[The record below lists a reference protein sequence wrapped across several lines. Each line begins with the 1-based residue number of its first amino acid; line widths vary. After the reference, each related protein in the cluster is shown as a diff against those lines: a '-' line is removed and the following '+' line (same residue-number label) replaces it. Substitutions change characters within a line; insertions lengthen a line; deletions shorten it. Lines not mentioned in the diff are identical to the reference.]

1 MSSPLD
7 WLDVRRGEWRP
18 FLLSFLGAFLILS
31 FVVLTRSL
39 REAFFLATYDIER
52 LPWMVVAVVAGSVPA
67 ATVFSK
73 LLERGQP
80 ASLLIRLA
88 LLQAAGLVALLAL
101 PDGGGLT
108 ILAFYLWTAVGCL
121 LLTSGFWTVVSE
133 VFPLR
138 DAKRLFALIGA
149 GGTIGAMLTGIS
161 LSWLTRWLERHWLLA
176 LGALL
181 LIAFATVV
189 DGLRRAGRARPL
201 PPEETALRDETQP
214 GRSTL
219 LNQLRT
225 VWGEQH
231 LRTIAGLVFIA
242 TLMMILVDFQF
253 KDLARAAHADG
264 AALTAFLGAFYGWAG
279 FAALVLQVL
288 VAGRLLERMGLA
300 PSLAVTPLL
309 ILGGAVALALGPAL
323 WLATLVRGAD
333 YSLRKSLFR
342 PAVEI
347 LYVPIPAR
355 LRRSTKVFVD
365 TLVDH
370 LAEGAGAALILVWMS
385 LLGLPV
391 RALVVPIVL
400 AGLAFLLIIRKIDRS
415 YYRSVTERLREAEG
429 RARSAEHALPAR
441 DLLSATFTSLDLS
454 GLNQPASGAAAP
466 PQPAAARPPS
476 PPVSPDDPLAP
487 FLSPDD
493 EDALAALSRLDPR
506 DEQDRKVIQ
515 LIIARDEL
523 FRRAIKLLG
532 RFPEEVAALLV
543 DLLRDPETDFVV
555 RRRIPEVLARIGG
568 PDADDVLLDLL
579 DDRRFEVRY
588 RAAMALVTRRRAGLP
603 QSARDWR
610 TLVWLAVTLEV
621 RKDRPLW
628 ELQKLLDDFETEQDD
643 LISLRVGV
651 RGELSLEHTFRL
663 LSLVLDPE
671 QVRAAYLGV
680 VLDDP
685 DLKSFALE
693 YLEHVLP
700 GSVRRRLWVFIG
712 DVSERRKQG
721 ELRPMDQVVADMMA
735 TGVTL
740 FQGDMTRLNLQRML
754 QEKENEQSRGRG
766 GGNA

>member
-1 MSSPLD
+1 MSGPLD

-18 FLLSFLGAFLILS
+18 FLLSFLGAFLVLS

-39 REAFFLATYDIER
+39 REAYFLATWEIVR

-67 ATVFSK
+67 ATLFSR
-73 LLERGQP
+73 LLESRQP
-80 ASLLIRLA
+80 ASLLIRLS
-88 LLQAAGLVALLAL
+88 LLLAAGLVGLLAL
-101 PDGGGLT
+101 PQAGRT
-108 ILAFYLWTAVGCL
+108 AILAFYLWTAVGCL

-149 GGTIGAMLTGIS
+149 GGTIGAMLTGLS
-161 LSWLTRWLERHWLLA
+161 LSWLTRWLDEQWLQVA
-176 LGALL
+176 GAALL
-181 LIAFATVV
+181 LVFAAVV
-189 DGLRRAGRARPL
+189 DALRRAGRARPL
-201 PPEETALRDETQP
+201 PPAETAARDEAR
-214 GRSTL
+214 RSRSPL
-219 LNQLRT
+219 LNQLRL

-242 TLMMILVDFQF
+242 TLMTLLVDFQF
-253 KDLARAAHADG
+253 KDLARATHADG
-264 AALTAFLGAFYGWAG
+264 AALTAFFGAFYGWAG
-279 FAALVLQVL
+279 FVALLLQVL
-288 VAGRLLERMGLA
+288 VASRLLERIGLA
-300 PSLAVTPLL
+300 QLLAITPGL
-309 ILGGAVALALGPAL
+309 ILVGAVGVAAAPAL
-323 WLATLVRGAD
+323 WLATLVRGTD
-333 YSLRKSLFR
+333 YSLRKALFR

-347 LYVPIPAR
+347 LYVPVPQR
-355 LRRSTKVFVD
+355 LRRSTKVVID
-365 TLVDH
+365 TLIDH
-370 LAEGAGAALILVWMS
+370 LAEGTGAALILLWTS
-385 LLGLPV
+385 LLGLPM
-391 RALVVPIVL
+391 RTLVAPIVL
-400 AGLAFLLIIRKIDRS
+400 AGLAFLLVIRKIDRS

-429 RARSAEHALPAR
+429 RARSEEHALPAR

-454 GLNQPASGAAAP
+454 GLGELVAESAPAPPVAAAAP
-466 PQPAAARPPS
+466 TA
-476 PPVSPDDPLAP
+476 PDDPLAP

-493 EDALAALSRLDPR
+493 DRVLAAIGRLDPR
-506 DEQDRKVIQ
+506 RDQDRRVIQ
-515 LIIARDEL
+515 LILARDEL
-523 FRRAIKLLG
+523 FRRTVRLLG
-532 RFPEEVAALLV
+532 RVPEAAAPLLV
-543 DLLRDPETDFVV
+543 DLLQDPETDFVV
-555 RRRIPEVLARIGG
+555 RRRIPEVLAHIGG
-568 PDADDVLLDLL
+568 PAADDALLDLL

-603 QSARDWR
+603 QSQRDWR
-610 TLVWLAVTLEV
+610 TLVWLAITLEV

-685 DLKSFALE
+685 ELKSFALE

-721 ELRPMDQVVADMMA
+721 ELRPMQDVVADMMA

-740 FQGDMTRLNLQRML
+740 FQGDLTRLNLQKML
-754 QEKENEQSRGRG
+754 QQREQEGESR
-766 GGNA
+766 